1 MLNFG
6 DWQRTWLGISIP
18 EVAAS
23 GLFGPSNVFTGI
35 KRHGRHFFGKRIE
48 WVNGKPRSIYK
59 DLVYMLLNMTWFRLW
74 FVLTIFYFLLTAF
87 FGFFFYYL
95 CGECNTPQEGY
106 NMSYQA
112 LSTIGFGIVYP
123 MHRCGNYVI
132 VLEAFTSILL
142 LPAIGGLIFSK
153 FSIPKISVAFSR
165 VAVITPD
172 YVNGQP
178 ALVIRCA
185 NPTHS
190 TQVNKDVLLDVTFE
204 AELHRTEKMWGSDE
218 LILKRF
224 QLPLQQSNF
233 IFFRFAVELVH
244 IIDANSPLR
253 GLIDEIQK
261 PENNFVLHVT
271 MQGVDS
277 SRHLTIYDQHMY
289 TQRDIQSGFRF
300 KQMLET
306 QPGAYMMNFNLLDAI
321 EIAPMALND
330 PIKPTRSL
338 TEETS
343 VSTRSSFLRQNS
355 DNSPHH
361 HVDMTIDVMMHDA
374 PGEMNEFMRPS
385 ISSHGT
391 IQEGYAAISEAP
403 LHTSVIQSIGIP
415 FSTQYFYH
423 HILGSHWLPII
434 LVIAAVFLCLTF
446 IFATLHWLRF
456 HQGLYVMPGL
466 ADHISPYEL
475 SFFLSIHTMSTIG
488 YGNIGPSEND
498 LYHNGV
504 TAAEAI
510 IGLTFSAIFTGICW
524 SKFAKPRAHVQF
536 SSSLVVTTI
545 EGQRC
550 IMVRA

>member
-1 MLNFG
+1 MLNIG

-18 EVAAS
+18 KVAAS
-23 GLFGPSNVFTGI
+23 GIFGPSSNFAGI
-35 KRHGRHFFGKRIE
+35 ERRGRHFFGKRIE
-48 WVNGKPRSIYK
+48 WINGKPRSMYK
-59 DLVYMLLNMTWFRLW
+59 DLVYMLLNLSWPWLW
-74 FVLTIFYFLLTAF
+74 FILMIFYFGVTAF
-87 FGFFFYYL
+87 FGLFFRYV
-95 CGECNTPQEGY
+95 CGDCDSPQEGY

-132 VLEAFTSILL
+132 VVEAFTSILL

-153 FSIPKISVAFSR
+153 FSIPKISMAFSR

-218 LILKRF
+218 LTFKRY
-224 QLPLQQSNF
+224 QLPLQQSSF

-253 GLIDEIQK
+253 DLIDEIQI
-261 PENNFVLHVT
+261 PENNFVLHVA

-289 TQRDIQSGFRF
+289 TQHEIQSGFRF

-306 QPGAYMMNFNLLDAI
+306 KPGTFMMNFHLLDAV
-321 EIAPMALND
+321 EIAPLALNL
-330 PIKPTRSL
+330 IKPAKTLTGTTSSTPSSL
-338 TEETS
+338 
-343 VSTRSSFLRQNS
+343 LRQKNA
-355 DNSPHH
+355 NSPHH
-361 HVDMTIDVMMHDA
+361 HVDATFEAIMHDA
-374 PGEMNEFMRPS
+374 GEANEMMRTS
-385 ISSHGT
+385 FSSNAT
-391 IQEGYAAISEAP
+391 IEEGYAAISEAP
-403 LHTSVIQSIGIP
+403 LHTSVIHSVGIP

-423 HILGSHWLPII
+423 HILVSHWFPII
-434 LVIAAVFLCLTF
+434 LVIAAIFLCLAF

-456 HQGLYVMPGL
+456 DNGLFILPGL
-466 ADHISPYEL
+466 TDNMTPYEL

-488 YGNIGPSEND
+488 YGTIGPAQD
-498 LYHNGV
+498 DIYHNGV
-504 TAAEAI
+504 IAVEAL
-510 IGLTFSAIFTGICW
+510 IGLTFSAIFTGISW

-536 SSSLVVTTI
+536 SSNLVVTTI

-550 IMVRA
+550 IMV